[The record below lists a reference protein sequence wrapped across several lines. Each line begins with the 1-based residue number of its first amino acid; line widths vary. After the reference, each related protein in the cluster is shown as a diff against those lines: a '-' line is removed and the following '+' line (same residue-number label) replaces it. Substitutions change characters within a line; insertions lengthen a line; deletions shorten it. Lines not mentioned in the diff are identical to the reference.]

1 LTIRR
6 RLLEPGALA
15 LILLLALT
23 SRALAQTP
31 VTSPDDPDAI
41 LTRALELRRLNR
53 KADALATIERAVTI
67 APQRSDIVWWRDLL
81 EHEVHGWEVTIGGE
95 YREWDETRT
104 PWREA
109 QFTVRRNTAFGPL
122 AARASHAH
130 AFGRSDQRLELEAYP
145 AFGSGYGFVGIGYAT
160 DATLYARSSIAGEL
174 FTSFATRLE
183 ASVGYRRLNFPNE
196 VNVFTG
202 SLGGY
207 YDAFFLGARVNNV
220 TGGATGTAG
229 TFILRRYLSDD
240 GQYIGLQAS
249 TGSVR
254 EQIESALDLAA
265 LSSTSIGADALFII
279 QSTIVLTGHATAG
292 QEELITGNTTTFWSV
307 NLAIGVRF

>member
-1 LTIRR
+1 MTIRR
-6 RLLEPGALA
+6 RLLGPGAFA
-15 LILLLALT
+15 LILFLAFAA
-23 SRALAQTP
+23 RALAQTP
-31 VTSPDDPDAI
+31 ATSPDDPDTI

-53 KADALATIERAVTI
+53 KADALATIERAVNI

-109 QFTVRRNTAFGPL
+109 QFTTRRNTAFGPL
-122 AARASHAH
+122 TARASHAR
-130 AFGRSDQRLELEAYP
+130 AFGRSDQRIELEAYP
-145 AFGSGYGFVGIGYAT
+145 AFKGGYGFLGVGYAT

-174 FTSFATRLE
+174 FTSFATRFE

-229 TFILRRYLSDD
+229 TFVLRRYLSDD
-240 GQYIGLQAS
+240 GQYVGLQAS

-254 EQIESALDLAA
+254 EQIQSALDLAA
-265 LSSTSIGADALFII
+265 LSSTSIGADALFIV
-279 QSTIVLTGHATAG
+279 QSTIVLTGHATIG
-292 QEELITGNTTTFWSV
+292 REELLTGNTVSFWSLNV
-307 NLAIGVRF
+307 AVGVRF